1 MNNPYGTN
9 GGNDGKHG
17 GNNSGNNSGGGG
29 KTVPLVI
36 GGLILTLALVLGGF
50 YFLNNNDS
58 EDDNPE
64 AQGTSSET
72 SEVASSTEKTTS
84 TTSAASSSTTSSS
97 TGGYAS
103 PDNSLD
109 SALNGKLPVDISNL
123 VYDCKDAT
131 FTLQYEDDRADREM
145 TGAQCKGAKDTPWK
159 YSSID
164 IVDDAEYAENAVL
177 RVQRAGN
184 SKIIED
190 QNDNFAAT
198 EGDPTLDT
206 LVIAN
211 PEKNVVLELEYVVG
225 GEGTM
230 KEILKELGYDA

>member
-72 SEVASSTEKTTS
+72 SEVASSTEETTS
-84 TTSAASSSTTSSS
+84 TTSAASSTTSSS

-177 RVQRAGN
+177 RVQKGGN
-184 SKIIED
+184 SKIVED
-190 QNDNFAAT
+190 QDNNFAAM

-211 PEKNVVLELEYVVG
+211 PEKDVVLELEYVVG